1 MLEVITRRYKRVIT
15 DNLIKPNL
23 IIVDGGEP
31 QVKAANL
38 ALKEIG
44 VDIPLIGL
52 VKDDRHK
59 TSGIITK
66 DLKEIKIDKKSNLF
80 LLLEAMQDEVHRFAI
95 TFFRKTASNNMLQ
108 SSLEKIDGIGKNRR
122 LKLLSTFDNIE
133 EIKAASIQKLKSLGI
148 PEDICIKLKN
158 EL

>member
-1 MLEVITRRYKRVIT
+1 
-15 DNLIKPNL
+15 
-23 IIVDGGEP
+23 
-31 QVKAANL
+31 
-38 ALKEIG
+38 
-44 VDIPLIGL
+44 
-52 VKDDRHK
+52 
-59 TSGIITK
+59 
-66 DLKEIKIDKKSNLF
+66 
-80 LLLEAMQDEVHRFAI
+80 
-95 TFFRKTASNNMLQ
+95 MLQ